1 MGGRHVEP
9 LYLKQLNSSK
19 LSLGDEHFV
28 SDDSNRFGPV
38 IYLFPPFELY
48 DLNCLFL
55 KISAGLIESKLVTLI
70 WPLHRFGHL
79 KKPSELQRQF
89 AIDEL
94 KKEQARH
101 LRIKIGTG
109 NGFSI

>member
-1 MGGRHVEP
+1 M
-9 LYLKQLNSSK
+9 NTK
-19 LSLGDEHFV
+19 LFSGDEHFV

-48 DLNCLFL
+48 DLNSFVL

-89 AIDEL
+89 AVDEL

-101 LRIKIGTG
+101 LRIKTGTG
-109 NGFSI
+109 NRSSI